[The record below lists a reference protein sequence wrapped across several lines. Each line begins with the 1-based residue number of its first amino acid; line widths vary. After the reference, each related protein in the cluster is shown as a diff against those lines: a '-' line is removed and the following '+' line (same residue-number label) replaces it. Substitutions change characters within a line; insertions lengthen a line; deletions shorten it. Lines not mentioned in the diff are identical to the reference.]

1 VHRHGCGAV
10 SAAPAGEGQHTS
22 AATTTSA
29 KVGALVRGVGRSGV
43 MSITGDPASR
53 RKQRR
58 DAVHAVFWLFLGW
71 GLVLAATVTAGRAL
85 TGPLKGSVGVDDNR
99 AERWLGAHR
108 SGWLTDVAD
117 VVSQLGETLTV
128 LVLGPV
134 LLLVIWLWTRQIR
147 PVIFLGAA
155 LAGEVATYLVTVSI
169 VSRPRP
175 PVALLDP
182 GLDPNHSY
190 PSGHVAA
197 AVALYGGTAVL
208 LWLICANRRRWLSV
222 PLAMLPPLVGIARLY
237 LGAHH
242 PSDVIASI
250 AFMSAWLAVTRAVL
264 LKTV

>member
-1 VHRHGCGAV
+1 V
-10 SAAPAGEGQHTS
+10 
-22 AATTTSA
+22 
-29 KVGALVRGVGRSGV
+29 
-43 MSITGDPASR
+43 
-53 RKQRR
+53 
-58 DAVHAVFWLFLGW
+58 
-71 GLVLAATVTAGRAL
+71 
-85 TGPLKGSVGVDDNR
+85 
-99 AERWLGAHR
+99 ERWLGAHR

-128 LVLGPV
+128 LLVGPV
-134 LLLVIWLWTRQIR
+134 LLLVTWLWTRQIR

-155 LAGEVATYLVTVSI
+155 LVGEVAAYLVTVSI

-208 LWLICANRRRWLSV
+208 LWLRCANHLRLLSI
-222 PLAMLPPLVGIARLY
+222 PLVMLPPLVGIARLY

-250 AFMSAWLAVTRAVL
+250 AFMSAWLAITRAVL
-264 LKTV
+264 LKSS

>member
-1 VHRHGCGAV
+1 MPSPSPVTQR
-10 SAAPAGEGQHTS
+10 
-22 AATTTSA
+22 
-29 KVGALVRGVGRSGV
+29 
-43 MSITGDPASR
+43 PASN
-53 RKQRR
+53 QHR
-58 DAVHAVFWLFLGW
+58 DAAHAVFWLSLGW
-71 GLVLAATVTAGRAL
+71 GLVLAAMVVAGRAL
-85 TGPLKGSVGVDDNR
+85 TGPLKGWVGVDDNR
-99 AERWLGAHR
+99 VERWLGAHR

-128 LVLGPV
+128 LLVGPV
-134 LLLVIWLWTRQIR
+134 LLLVTWLWTRQIR

-155 LAGEVATYLVTVSI
+155 LVGEVAAYLVTVSI

-208 LWLICANRRRWLSV
+208 LWLRCANHLRLLSI
-222 PLAMLPPLVGIARLY
+222 PLVMLPPLVGIARLY

-250 AFMSAWLAVTRAVL
+250 AFMSAWLAITRAVL
-264 LKTV
+264 LKSS